1 MAKQITPYMHKVQYY
16 ETDQMAIVHHSN
28 YIRWFEEA
36 RVDCMDQMGYGY
48 KRMEEEGIIS
58 PVVSVQA
65 EYKSM
70 TRFGDTVRIEVKV
83 LQFNG
88 IKLHLGYHIY
98 DSETNELRC
107 QGESQHCFIDPAGK
121 IVSVKRAKPE
131 FYQCMKSYVKEKANE
146 LE

>member
-1 MAKQITPYMHKVQYY
+1 MKTQIKPYRHKVQYY

-36 RVDCMDQMGYGY
+36 RVDYMDQMGYGY
-48 KRMEEEGIIS
+48 KRMEEEGIVS
-58 PVVSVQA
+58 PVISVQA

-70 TRFGDTVRIEVKV
+70 TRFGETVGIEVKV

-88 IKLHLGYHIY
+88 VKLTLGYHIY

-107 QGESQHCFIDPAGK
+107 QGNSEHCFIDKEGK
-121 IVSVKRAKPE
+121 FVSVKRAKPE
-131 FYQCMKSYVKEKANE
+131 FYQCMKNTIEI
-146 LE
+146 